1 MGQHLLPEGAA
12 PSTPS
17 TGYVS
22 VYAKADG
29 LLYSKDDAG
38 VETPLGGSASSSSSS
53 STQWTTITADP
64 SPAMAGSSYLCNTSS
79 AAFTVTLP
87 AAPAANDLV
96 RIADYAGTF
105 ATNNLTVG
113 RSALNIMGL
122 AEDMV
127 ISTNNASITL
137 TYVDATQGWR
147 IV

>member
-38 VETPLGGSASSSSSS
+38 VETPLGGSASSSSS
-53 STQWTTITADP
+53 TQWTTITADP
-64 SPAMAGSSYLCNTSS
+64 SPAMAGSSYQCNTTS

-105 ATNNLTVG
+105 ATNNLTLG
-113 RSALNIMGL
+113 RNALNIMGL